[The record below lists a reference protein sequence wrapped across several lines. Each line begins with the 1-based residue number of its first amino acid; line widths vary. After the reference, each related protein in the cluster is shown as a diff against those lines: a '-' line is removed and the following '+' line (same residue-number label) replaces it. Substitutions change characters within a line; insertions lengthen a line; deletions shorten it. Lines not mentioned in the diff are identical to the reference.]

1 MITAIL
7 SNHIW
12 LKAKQN
18 ENRKSSDP
26 ACALYQIFA
35 IHNFYYDKV
44 FSFFYQTKNY
54 NSILPVADERIL
66 NIANKNRFAMTIKS
80 MNLINLLLNHER

>member
-1 MITAIL
+1 MTAIL

-18 ENRKSSDP
+18 GNRKSSDP
-26 ACALYQIFA
+26 ACALYQIFS
-35 IHNFYYDKV
+35 IHNFYYAKV
-44 FSFFYQTKNY
+44 FTFFYQTKNY

-66 NIANKNRFAMTIKS
+66 NIANKTRFAMSILI
-80 MNLINLLLNHER
+80 MYLINYY